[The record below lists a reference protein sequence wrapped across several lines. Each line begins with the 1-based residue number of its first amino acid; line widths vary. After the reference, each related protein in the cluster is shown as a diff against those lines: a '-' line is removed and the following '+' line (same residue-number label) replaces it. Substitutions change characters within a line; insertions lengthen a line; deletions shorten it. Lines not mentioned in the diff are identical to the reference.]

1 VSPATC
7 PRCGATLRAPSL
19 MASTWNC
26 AVHGAVA
33 PLRVWSRVG
42 PDVLAKAAA
51 RSAVPLWSPLPLLPG
66 WMVTGLALAGDER
79 SGSSASVLAL
89 SGPSP
94 LGGPADLLLVAEEPG
109 VGLGARY
116 AGIETLDPGAC
127 AAGPPEAKVEAAG
140 HPTALWRCESAAD
153 RVAFVGEALGVWLW
167 AVLWPPAAELVLI
180 EHVVLHDLRS
190 DAHAGLDLPVGA
202 PSLRLVPPG

>member
-1 VSPATC
+1 MSPATC
-7 PRCGATLRAPSL
+7 PRCGAALRAPSL
-19 MASTWNC
+19 MASTWDC
-26 AVHGAVA
+26 ERHGPVA

-42 PDVLAKAAA
+42 PEVLSTAAA

-66 WMVTGLALAGDER
+66 WTVTGLALAGDDR
-79 SGSSASVLAL
+79 SATSASVLAL

-94 LGGPADLLLVAEEPG
+94 LGGPADLLIVAEEPG
-109 VGLGARY
+109 IGLGARF

-127 AAGPPEAKVEAAG
+127 TQGPPGAKVEAGG
-140 HPTALWRCESAAD
+140 HPTALWCCESTSD

-167 AVLWPPAAELVLI
+167 VVLWPPAAELVLI

-190 DAHAGLDLPVGA
+190 EAHAGLDLPVGA
-202 PSLRLVPPG
+202 PSSRLV